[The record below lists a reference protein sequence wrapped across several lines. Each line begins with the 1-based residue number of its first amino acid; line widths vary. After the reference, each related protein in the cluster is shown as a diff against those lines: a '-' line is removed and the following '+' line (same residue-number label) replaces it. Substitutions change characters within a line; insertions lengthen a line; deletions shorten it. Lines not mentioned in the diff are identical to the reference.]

1 MAAVI
6 FKNAFKYDWHIANG
20 DEYDF
25 LGYMTRPEA
34 FVPEKHK
41 QKSSEYYDYME
52 YMRNDEKSDGAFDSI
67 NDYLDDKQREA
78 YRNYERISQTEGCP
92 KYTGVLSFQNEFLE
106 NNGFLKGNHLNT
118 AELRNIAR
126 KGMNALITK
135 SDKLSADNCYWVAA
149 IHRNTDNIHIHYSL
163 CEYHRLSDRKITEKN
178 NKQDCLEIAAFNA
191 LKSAVANSIIT
202 VKRTPELTKFKR
214 DILIPELKAGFPS
227 AEKLLLE
234 LAAELPADAAMQ
246 YNNHKI
252 RPYHNKINQC
262 IDRIISSDKQLKD
275 DWERYTD
282 SLRYMDEQY
291 KEFYGEKSHFDNYS
305 ENQIDDFYVRAGNA
319 LLKHIVSIR
328 RKVEQPELPDI
339 DDIIKLTAEDFEWS
353 YENQISPDIDYFS
366 KSKYYLKWS
375 NAYKEAC
382 KLIYNKKSKLED
394 FQKAKELLVSE
405 AKSGNV
411 LAIHDLAKLYS
422 TEKLGSKNEERS
434 FAYYKEALQGF
445 METEPDSDFMF
456 SYEPKYEGQI
466 MKPVDMRSYVR
477 YRIGKMHCY
486 GLGTEQ
492 NYEQAFEWFLKSA
505 TEGNK
510 SAQYSLADL
519 YYHGNGVE
527 KDLSQAFFWYQ
538 KSAYQG
544 QPYASYAVAQMYN
557 KGEYVDQSENTAHRY
572 YKQALSGF
580 LKIESDGMMDDNLFY
595 KIGAMYK
602 NGLGTEKDIVKA
614 IDYFKRSAEM
624 NNKNGLY
631 EYGKALLLGEHISQD
646 KDKAVKLL
654 EKAIKLGSVNEKRF
668 LALEYISG
676 EHLEQDIEKGLA
688 MLTECA
694 DRGDTMSCYKL
705 GKIYLNGE
713 IVLQN
718 LNKAEKYLLKSAE
731 TDYPYAQYELG
742 KLYLDNRKL
751 NIKKAGK
758 WLLKAA
764 DNNHSYA
771 QFAYGVLS
779 YKLGDHEEGIYYLQ
793 QAAQNGNEVALSLI
807 KNLSDYQKSKRPVV
821 RKAIYKSRRSVNA
834 AWYALKELQN
844 EYDAHIKQLQRQFD
858 YENQISP
865 DIEYTY

>member
-52 YMRNDEKSDGAFDSI
+52 YMRNDEKSDGAFDSV

-118 AELRNIAR
+118 AELRNCAR

-135 SDKLSADNCYWVAA
+135 SDKLEADNCYWVAA

-291 KEFYGEKSHFDNYS
+291 KEFYGDGEKSHFDNYS

-328 RKVEQPELPDI
+328 RKVEQPQLPDI
-339 DDIIKLTAEDFEWS
+339 DDIIKLTAGAEE
-353 YENQISPDIDYFS
+353 QAAPP
-366 KSKYYLKWS
+366 
-375 NAYKEAC
+375 
-382 KLIYNKKSKLED
+382 
-394 FQKAKELLVSE
+394 VSE
-405 AKSGNV
+405 RKR
-411 LAIHDLAKLYS
+411 
-422 TEKLGSKNEERS
+422 KNENDP
-434 FAYYKEALQGF
+434 Y
-445 METEPDSDFMF
+445 TW
-456 SYEPKYEGQI
+456 
-466 MKPVDMRSYVR
+466 
-477 YRIGKMHCY
+477 YRLGKMHI
-486 GLGTEQ
+486 
-492 NYEQAFEWFLKSA
+492 
-505 TEGNK
+505 
-510 SAQYSLADL
+510 
-519 YYHGNGVE
+519 
-527 KDLSQAFFWYQ
+527 KD
-538 KSAYQG
+538 
-544 QPYASYAVAQMYN
+544 
-557 KGEYVDQSENTAHRY
+557 
-572 YKQALSGF
+572 
-580 LKIESDGMMDDNLFY
+580 
-595 KIGAMYK
+595 
-602 NGLGTEKDIVKA
+602 
-614 IDYFKRSAEM
+614 
-624 NNKNGLY
+624 
-631 EYGKALLLGEHISQD
+631 
-646 KDKAVKLL
+646 
-654 EKAIKLGSVNEKRF
+654 
-668 LALEYISG
+668 
-676 EHLEQDIEKGLA
+676 
-688 MLTECA
+688 
-694 DRGDTMSCYKL
+694 
-705 GKIYLNGE
+705 
-713 IVLQN
+713 N
-718 LNKAEKYLLKSAE
+718 LNKAEKYLLRSAE
-731 TDYPYAQYELG
+731 ADYPYAQYELG

-793 QAAQNGNEVALSLI
+793 QSAQNGNEVALSLV

-844 EYDAHIKQLQRQFD
+844 EYDAHIKQLQREFD
-858 YENQISP
+858 YENQISS
-865 DIEYTY
+865 DFDYDYTY